1 MRIGIIAEG
10 RADIAVIKAV
20 VKAITGIDGSDM
32 YAIRPK
38 EILDEIYKELL
49 EWAKICK
56 TLDEKMEE
64 ITTGN

>member
-10 RADIAVIKAV
+10 HADIAVVKAA

-38 EILDEIYKELL
+38 EVLDETD
-49 EWAKICK
+49 A
-56 TLDEKMEE
+56 EE
-64 ITTGN
+64 